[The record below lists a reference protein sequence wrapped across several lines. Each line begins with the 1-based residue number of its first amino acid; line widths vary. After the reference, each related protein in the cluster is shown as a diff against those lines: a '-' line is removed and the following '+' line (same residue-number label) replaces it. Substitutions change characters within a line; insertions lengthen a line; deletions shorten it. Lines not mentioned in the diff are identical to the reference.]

1 MPRGAARGRSLAPH
15 RVPVQAPNMPVC
27 NAKYLTIPAVRRIL
41 YPMTTVR
48 PLRSRQPDEPPAI
61 HARAIENLRFIRETM
76 ERAGAFTAVSGRGM
90 MFVGA
95 LALLSALAAPS
106 QQEAPL
112 GWLLLWLATA
122 AVALVVSGIAMLGKA
137 RAANSSL
144 LTGPAR
150 KLLLSFAPPMAAGV
164 ALTVV
169 LYLQGLTP
177 LMPGVWLLLYGTA
190 VVTGGAF
197 SARIVPALGVTLML
211 LGAVALVSPPAWGD
225 LLMALGF
232 GAAHVGFG
240 ALIARRYGG

>member
-1 MPRGAARGRSLAPH
+1 
-15 RVPVQAPNMPVC
+15 
-27 NAKYLTIPAVRRIL
+27 
-41 YPMTTVR
+41 MTTVR
-48 PLRSRQPDEPPAI
+48 PLRTSLPDEPPAI

-90 MFVGA
+90 MLVGA
-95 LALLSALAAPS
+95 LALLAAAAAPPMR
-106 QQEAPL
+106 EAPL
-112 GWLLLWLATA
+112 RWLLLWMATA
-122 AVALVVSGIAMLGKA
+122 AVALTVSAVAMLGKA
-137 RAANSSL
+137 RAANGSL

-150 KLLLSFAPPMAAGV
+150 KLLLSFAPPMAAGA
-164 ALTVV
+164 ALTGV

-197 SARIVPALGVTLML
+197 SVRIVPALGVALMF
-211 LGAVALVSPPAWGD
+211 LGAAALLAPPAWGNA
-225 LLMALGF
+225 LMAVGF